1 MDQVPL
7 PVPHAAPGLG
17 RGPGNSWYIIARG
30 ARTGARRLRVIEPGR
45 VRATDVQGLWKLEGT
60 VSCRAIASVSI
71 WLPWSQSKP
80 RGAPLSDRDSRTTQI
95 LFEHSPLAVL
105 FSMEE
110 QKRVK
115 VPCRHDTEAVEAGS
129 CRPRRL
135 WWQVVYGYPQADC
148 QKYGIQFGVRGGC

>member
-30 ARTGARRLRVIEPGR
+30 ARTGAGRLSRAECERRTSRDCGSWKELCLAGR
-45 VRATDVQGLWKLEGT
+45 LLL
-60 VSCRAIASVSI
+60 SLF
-71 WLPWSQSKP
+71 WLPWSQSKT
-80 RGAPLSDRDSRTTQI
+80 RGAPLSHRDSRTTQI
-95 LFEHSPLAVL
+95 LSEHFQLAVL
-105 FSMEE
+105 LSMEE
-110 QKRVK
+110 QTRDK

-148 QKYGIQFGVRGGC
+148 KKYGIQFGVRGGC